1 MLRHDECRAYV
12 GSSGRDR
19 SRGRRRLTEAL
30 AGAAVVILGVT
41 SCSSGSGDSA
51 VAVAQA
57 RVTAK
62 EAALTTAKA
71 EGTAASAAFCT
82 ASGTYITAVD
92 RYGDVL
98 NATAPTVGDV
108 RSAGQELAEPRQ
120 TALDGAEAAM
130 KAQQQISA
138 AEQELAMAKTA
149 LEIAKSQAQGV
160 TAATPASSSSTSTTT
175 PAPLVPATTVNRVK
189 QADADFQKALAGV
202 TAETPLVQASQRFN
216 AAAVALEMS
225 WLALFADA
233 GCLTEPQEQQAQAAV
248 QDYTTALQSALGEA
262 GYYKGEVDGVYG
274 PATVEAVEAL
284 QKAHSLPVTG
294 TVDKATSA
302 ALQADLQAKGGAAA
316 QTAVAATAAV
326 QQTLKLA
333 GFWDGPV
340 DGTWTPAL
348 TDALKAFQT
357 KLEVPATGTVDA
369 ATVAALEA
377 AIAEAKSPSSSTT
390 APPPSPSQPGATT
403 PAPGSP
409 T

>member
-1 MLRHDECRAYV
+1 MPPP
-12 GSSGRDR
+12 GSVGRDR
-19 SRGRRRLTEAL
+19 RRGRRALTEAL
-30 AGAAVVILGVT
+30 AGVAVVIFGVT

-130 KAQQQISA
+130 KAQQQIVA

-160 TAATPASSSSTSTTT
+160 TPTTPVSPSSTSTTT

-248 QDYTTALQSALGEA
+248 A
-262 GYYKGEVDGVYG
+262 G
-274 PATVEAVEAL
+274 L
-284 QKAHSLPVTG
+284 HH
-294 TVDKATSA
+294 
-302 ALQADLQAKGGAAA
+302 
-316 QTAVAATAAV
+316 
-326 QQTLKLA
+326 
-333 GFWDGPV
+333 
-340 DGTWTPAL
+340 
-348 TDALKAFQT
+348 
-357 KLEVPATGTVDA
+357 
-369 ATVAALEA
+369 
-377 AIAEAKSPSSSTT
+377 
-390 APPPSPSQPGATT
+390 
-403 PAPGSP
+403 GSP
-409 T
+409 GRARRGGLLQG